1 MVGLLPFTDAD
12 GVATTLRLR
21 DVETLLRSKR
31 TAMRP
36 VLQREGCPEFGE
48 EAALAFHVY
57 TLERPFRIYAIVNGQ
72 QGNCIL
78 RTAAPAP
85 GPGVFTD
92 DCFLRGERQVTTAT
106 TKYNRV

>member
-1 MVGLLPFTDAD
+1 MVGLPFTDAD

-21 DVETLLRSKR
+21 DVETVLRSKR

-72 QGNCIL
+72 L
-78 RTAAPAP
+78 HSSDRSA
-85 GPGVFTD
+85 GPRARCVYRR
-92 DCFLRGERQVTTAT
+92 LLSAW
-106 TKYNRV
+106 